1 MAEFSSDVLVVG
13 AGISGLVAAREM
25 QRRGRKVTILE
36 KSRGVGGR
44 MATRRIGQA
53 VFDHGAQFFTVR
65 YKSFR
70 ELMDEWIAAGVARE
84 WCLGFASAD
93 GVMKPDGHPRYCGSP
108 AMTAIPKYMAKDLDV
123 RLETTV
129 GKIEHTDGCWRIA
142 DENENVYSAASLL
155 MTAPSMQSM
164 SMLGAG
170 KVALPLDIINA
181 LQDIEYDPCHT
192 LLAVLDGPS
201 NIPEP
206 GGLRA
211 PAPEISWIA
220 DNTLKGVSPV
230 ITAVTI
236 HGSPN
241 FSRQHSV
248 SDAKLVETTLLGA
261 AMPWLGAEPIQTD
274 LHHWV
279 FSQPARVQ
287 EERCLYAEAPG
298 PLAFAGDAFGG
309 PRVEG
314 AVLSGLEAA
323 AALLGEPRSKE

>member
-1 MAEFSSDVLVVG
+1 MAETSSDVLVVG
-13 AGISGLVAAREM
+13 AGISGLVAAREL
-25 QRRGRKVTILE
+25 QRRGRKVLVLE

-70 ELMDEWIAAGVARE
+70 LLMDEWVAAGVARE
-84 WCLGFASAD
+84 WCPGFASAD
-93 GVMKPDGHPRYCGSP
+93 EAMKPDGHPRYCGSP
-108 AMTAIPKYMAKDLDV
+108 AMTAIPKYMAKELDV

-129 GKIEHTDGCWRIA
+129 GKIEHVDGRWRVPVGNGDI
-142 DENENVYSAASLL
+142 YSAASLL

-170 KVALPLDIINA
+170 KVALSLDIINA
-181 LQDIEYDPCHT
+181 LQDIEYDPCFA
-192 LLAVLDGPS
+192 LLVVLDGPS

-220 DNTLKGVSPV
+220 DNTLKGVSPTV
-230 ITAVTI
+230 TAVTI
-236 HGSPN
+236 HASPN

-248 SDAKLVETTLLGA
+248 SDANMVEMALLGA
-261 AMPWLGAEPIQTD
+261 AMPWLGAEPIQTA

-287 EERCLYAEAPG
+287 KERCLYTEAPG

-314 AVLSGLEAA
+314 AALSGLAA
-323 AALLGEPRSKE
+323 ASALLGKPVEPR